1 MKKLICSI
9 FLLNLIV
16 FSCTNEDD
24 AIDNISD
31 CPTDIIC
38 TLVFTSLTYSPIDDN
53 DQAILLDSF
62 YAQNLDNG
70 NTYSIP
76 SNNQLNP
83 ARYIVIS
90 DAQIEEINKSGTN
103 IRFIGLQND
112 QIVVQQDFVVGH
124 DCCHVVPLNGPFDS
138 Q

>member
-1 MKKLICSI
+1 MKKLVFSI
-9 FLLNLIV
+9 LLSGLMV

-24 AIDNISD
+24 AMNVTD
-31 CPTDIIC
+31 CPSDIGC
-38 TLVFTSLTYSPIDDN
+38 TEVFISLTFSPKDDN

-76 SNNQLNP
+76 ATNLLNTTS
-83 ARYIVIS
+83 YTVIS
-90 DAQIEEINKSGTN
+90 DAEIDEINKDGTN
-103 IRFIGLQND
+103 IRFIGLQGD

-124 DCCHVVPLNGPFDS
+124 DCCHVLPISGPFDG

>member
-1 MKKLICSI
+1 MKKLVFSI
-9 FLLNLIV
+9 LLLGLMV

-24 AIDNISD
+24 SMNNSD
-31 CPTDIIC
+31 CPSDIGC
-38 TLVFTSLTYSPIDDN
+38 TEVFVTLTFSPKDN
-53 DQAILLDSF
+53 DNQPISLDSF

-76 SNNQLNP
+76 SNSLNTNTFT
-83 ARYIVIS
+83 VIT
-90 DAQIEEINKSGTN
+90 DGEIGEIQRDGTN
-103 IRFIGLQND
+103 IRFIGLQGD

-124 DCCHVVPLNGPFDS
+124 DCCHVLPLTGPFDG

>member
-1 MKKLICSI
+1 MKKLISTVLLSLIILCSC
-9 FLLNLIV
+9 
-16 FSCTNEDD
+16 SNEDD
-24 AIDNISD
+24 SLGNSD
-31 CPTDIIC
+31 CPTDIVC
-38 TLVFTSLTYSPIDDN
+38 TLILKSLTFSPKGDN

-70 NTYSIP
+70 NTYSIE
-76 SNNQLNP
+76 SNDQLNST
-83 ARYIVIS
+83 RYIVIS
-90 DAQIEEINKSGTN
+90 DAQIGEINKSGTN

-124 DCCHVVPLNGPFDS
+124 DCCHVLPLAGPFDS